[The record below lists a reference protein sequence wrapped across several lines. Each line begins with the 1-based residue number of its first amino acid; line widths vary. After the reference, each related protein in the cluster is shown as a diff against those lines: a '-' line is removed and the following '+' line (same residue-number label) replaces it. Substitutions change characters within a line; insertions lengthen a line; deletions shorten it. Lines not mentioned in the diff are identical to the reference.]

1 MYKHFGKEVLRSIVD
16 KKKEE
21 AVSEEELERLY
32 QLVYDNFIEE
42 IDAIDNGGLSPIY
55 YYIYIYIY
63 IYIFMLYSNSTIA
76 VSLLYIT
83 IYIYSCC
90 IAIL

>member
-42 IDAIDNGGLSPIY
+42 IDAIDNGGLSPILQ
-55 YYIYIYIY
+55 YIYIHIY
-63 IYIFMLYSNSTIA
+63 IYTCIYVYLH
-76 VSLLYIT
+76 

>member
-21 AVSEEELERLY
+21 ALSEEELERLY

-63 IYIFMLYSNSTIA
+63 IYI
-76 VSLLYIT
+76 
-83 IYIYSCC
+83 YSCC
-90 IAIL
+90 IAIRQLRSLSSILQYIYIHVV